1 MQTYRDL
8 IELARISR
16 EQARATKDPDVAAE
30 LRRMAREYQERASK
44 LNARQVPALDHS

>member
-8 IELARISR
+8 IELARVSR
-16 EQARATKDPDVAAE
+16 EARATKDPDVAAE